1 KIATG
6 ITYKWDYFVNTCDPH
21 YRLLT
26 LWNQEIGT
34 SFSSKSSLIWFPSF
48 RRFRDPLKTCEY
60 VHSTLKKFREHL
72 DKIQKK
78 VDRLKLEGYSNL
90 NQWVSRLDKQVEQ
103 VLLTRLQ
110 QAVKAWTEEFL
121 RYGADSTTGDST
133 SRDRGK
139 TTKGKRRN

>member
-1 KIATG
+1 MK
-6 ITYKWDYFVNTCDPH
+6 
-21 YRLLT
+21 
-26 LWNQEIGT
+26 
-34 SFSSKSSLIWFPSF
+34 
-48 RRFRDPLKTCEY
+48 RFRDPLKTCEY

-78 VDRLKLEGYSNL
+78 VRLYHCYKVFSSSDCLTNVSSICLIKVDRLNLEGYSNL

-121 RYGADSTTGDST
+121 RYG
-133 SRDRGK
+133 
-139 TTKGKRRN
+139 

>member
-1 KIATG
+1 M
-6 ITYKWDYFVNTCDPH
+6 
-21 YRLLT
+21 
-26 LWNQEIGT
+26 
-34 SFSSKSSLIWFPSF
+34 
-48 RRFRDPLKTCEY
+48 KTCEY

-78 VDRLKLEGYSNL
+78 VRLYHCYKVFSSSDYLTNVSSICLIKVDRLNLEGYSNL

-133 SRDRGK
+133 SRDQEKPQRASVVMSNQRLK
-139 TTKGKRRN
+139 WMINKYQQR